1 LKKDWWRNFGLF
13 RKRLNPGLKKVGMG
27 YLHKAILMSSR
38 YIVIMAGGRGER
50 FWPKSR
56 LARPKHLQSIVGDST
71 MLEQTIDR
79 VTGIVPTKNIMVITN
94 AKQRDAMLEICP
106 QLAPEQIIAEPV
118 GRDTAA
124 AVGLATLL
132 VEQQDPNATYAI
144 LPADHVIHDGEG
156 YAEVLKRAFEAAEQS
171 DHLVTIGIQ
180 PDEPATGYGYIH
192 VDKTLAEVSGKPVYA
207 VERFVEKPDQDTAK
221 AYLKAGG
228 YYWNAGMFIWKVSVV
243 DQALKAHAPELYSGL
258 EVIRSGLRSGQDLD
272 ALLAETYPPLQKI
285 SVDFAIMEK
294 ADNVAMV
301 ESGFD
306 WDDVGAW
313 PAIERHYPKDDAGNV
328 SRGLV
333 AFEKAGNNIVVSE
346 DGHLTALIGVDDLI
360 VVHTQDATLVCRKDQ
375 AQEIKKVVKSLEAN
389 PDTQHLT

>member
-1 LKKDWWRNFGLF
+1 MKTSEADA
-13 RKRLNPGLKKVGMG
+13 RKRLNPGQKKAEMEV
-27 YLHKAILMSSR
+27 LPNALIMSSR

-79 VTGIVPTKNIMVITN
+79 VTGIVPTKNILVITN
-94 AKQRDAMLEICP
+94 AKQRDAMLEVCP
-106 QLAPEQIIAEPV
+106 QLGPDQIIAEPV

-132 VEQQDPNATYAI
+132 VEQLDPEATYAI

-156 YAEVLKRAFEAAEQS
+156 YAEVLKRAFEAAEKS
-171 DHLVTIGIQ
+171 ESLVTIGIQ

-192 VDKTLAEVSGKPVYA
+192 VDKTLDEIGGKPVYS
-207 VERFVEKPDQDTAK
+207 VERFVEKPDLETAK
-221 AYLKAGG
+221 SYLEQGG
-228 YYWNAGMFIWKVSVV
+228 YYWNAGMFIWKVSAV
-243 DQALKAHAPELYSGL
+243 DAALKAHAAELYEGL
-258 EVIRSGLRSGQDLD
+258 EVIRAGLNAGKDLD
-272 ALLAETYPPLQKI
+272 PLLAETYPPLKKI

-294 ADNVAMV
+294 AENVTMV

-328 SRGLV
+328 VRGLV
-333 AFEKAGNNIVVSE
+333 AFENAKNNIVVSE
-346 DGHLTALIGVDDLI
+346 NGHLTAVIGVDDLI
-360 VVHTQDATLVCRKDQ
+360 VVHTPDATLVCRKDQ
-375 AQEIKKVVKSLEAN
+375 AQDIKKVVKALEAN
-389 PDTQHLT
+389 PDTRKLT